1 MRGTTVID
9 SVPPVSAD
17 QLISEFRHGE
27 MVLLVLDQSDGE
39 QTAAVA
45 MAAEYCEAD
54 RITFM
59 ARKAR
64 GLVSLA
70 LTEERCEQLNL
81 PPMVDPATSGA
92 VKLSIEASTGI
103 ETGISAADRAR
114 TVQVAVAPDA
124 KPSDLVQPGHIFP
137 VATLTGGVLIRTGA
151 AEAGVDLATLAGLT
165 PAAVVAEVLDE
176 SGDLANAA
184 ALVDFADKHNLT
196 VGRVTDLVDYRLN
209 HYRTVDLIRSGTI
222 TTRHGD
228 FMLSVY
234 QESTQGHVHMA
245 LSVGDIRVDMPTLVR
260 VHTTA
265 SIRDLLSVTSAEQ
278 VSWSIQDSLRRV
290 AAEGSGVVVLI
301 NKEESDA
308 DLLAQVDAVLGA
320 DLPNDSQQ
328 RSVGYSQVGM
338 GAQILRDLGVGK
350 IRLMG
355 APVKYNALEG
365 FGLEVVE
372 FVEPGAVASGQ

>member
-1 MRGTTVID
+1 MID

-39 QTAAVA
+39 QTAVVA

-54 RITFM
+54 DVTFM
-59 ARKAR
+59 ARQAR

-103 ETGISAADRAR
+103 DTGISAADRAR
-114 TVQVAVAPDA
+114 TVRVAVAPDA

-165 PAAVVAEVLDE
+165 PAAVFAEVLDAN
-176 SGDLANAA
+176 GDLANAA
-184 ALVDFADKHNLT
+184 ALVDFADKHDIT

-222 TTRHGD
+222 MTRYGD

-234 QESTQGHVHMA
+234 QESTQGHVHVA
-245 LSVGDIRVDMPTLVR
+245 LSVGDIHVDRPTLVR

-265 SIRDLLSVTSAEQ
+265 SMRDLLSVTSTEQ
-278 VSWSIQDSLRRV
+278 VSWSIQDSLSRV

-301 NKEESDA
+301 NKEETDA
-308 DLLAQVDAVLGA
+308 DLLTQVDAVLGA
-320 DLPNDSQQ
+320 DLPDDSQQ

>member
-1 MRGTTVID
+1 M
-9 SVPPVSAD
+9 
-17 QLISEFRHGE
+17 
-27 MVLLVLDQSDGE
+27 
-39 QTAAVA
+39 
-45 MAAEYCEAD
+45 
-54 RITFM
+54 
-59 ARKAR
+59 
-64 GLVSLA
+64 
-70 LTEERCEQLNL
+70 
-81 PPMVDPATSGA
+81 
-92 VKLSIEASTGI
+92 
-103 ETGISAADRAR
+103 
-114 TVQVAVAPDA
+114 APDA

-165 PAAVVAEVLDE
+165 PAAVFAEVLDAK
-176 SGDLANAA
+176 GDLANAL
-184 ALVDFADKHNLT
+184 ALVDFADKHDLT

-209 HYRTVDLIRSGTI
+209 HYRTVDLIRSGTV

-245 LSVGDIRVDMPTLVR
+245 LSVGDIHVDTPTLVR

-265 SIRDLLSVTSAEQ
+265 SMRDLLSVTFTEQ
-278 VSWSIQDSLRRV
+278 VSWSIQDSLSRV

-301 NKEESDA
+301 NKEETDA
-308 DLLAQVDAVLGA
+308 DLLTQVDAVLGA
-320 DLPNDSQQ
+320 DLPDDSQQ

>member
-1 MRGTTVID
+1 MID
-9 SVPPVSAD
+9 SVPPISAD

-39 QTAAVA
+39 QTAVVA

-54 RITFM
+54 DVTFM
-59 ARKAR
+59 ARQAR

-103 ETGISAADRAR
+103 DTGISAADRAR
-114 TVQVAVAPDA
+114 TVRVAVAPDA

-165 PAAVVAEVLDE
+165 PAAVFAEVLDAN
-176 SGDLANAA
+176 GDLANAA
-184 ALVDFADKHNLT
+184 TLVDFADKHDIT

-222 TTRHGD
+222 MTRYGD

-245 LSVGDIRVDMPTLVR
+245 LSVGDIHVDTPTLVR

-265 SIRDLLSVTSAEQ
+265 SMRDLLSVTSTEQ
-278 VSWSIQDSLRRV
+278 VSWSIQDSLSRV

-301 NKEESDA
+301 NKEETDA
-308 DLLAQVDAVLGA
+308 DLLTQVDAVLGA
-320 DLPNDSQQ
+320 DLPDDSQQ

>member
-9 SVPPVSAD
+9 SVPPASAD
-17 QLISEFRHGE
+17 QLISEFRRGRK
-27 MVLLVLDQSDGE
+27 VLLVLDQSDGE
-39 QTAAVA
+39 QTGVVA
-45 MAAEYCEAD
+45 MAAEYCEPD
-54 RITFM
+54 DVTFM

-103 ETGISAADRAR
+103 DTGISAADRAR
-114 TVQVAVAPDA
+114 TARVAVAADA

-137 VATLTGGVLIRTGA
+137 VATLDGGVLIRTGA
-151 AEAGVDLATLAGLT
+151 AEAGVDLAALAGLT
-165 PAAVVAEVLDE
+165 PAAMFAEILDTQGE
-176 SGDLANAA
+176 MANAE
-184 ALVDFADKHNLT
+184 ALVDFADKYELM

-209 HYRTVDLIRSGTI
+209 HSRTVELIRSGSVQTG
-222 TTRHGD
+222 HGE
-228 FMLSVY
+228 FLLSVY

-245 LSVGDIRVDMPTLVR
+245 LSKGDITAGTPTVVR
-260 VHTTA
+260 VHTKSA
-265 SIRDLLSVTSAEQ
+265 LRDLMSISAPERS
-278 VSWSIQDSLRRV
+278 SWSIQESLARISE
-290 AAEGSGVVVLI
+290 EGSGVVVFI
-301 NKEESDA
+301 NKEETDGE
-308 DLLAQVDAVLGA
+308 LLAQVDSVLGRETA
-320 DLPNDSQQ
+320 DDSQL

-355 APVKYNALEG
+355 SPVKYNSLEG

-372 FVEPGAVASGQ
+372 FIEP

>member
-1 MRGTTVID
+1 MID
-9 SVPPVSAD
+9 SVPPVSAE

-39 QTAAVA
+39 QTGVVA
-45 MAAEYCEAD
+45 MAAEYCEAGHV
-54 RITFM
+54 TFM
-59 ARKAR
+59 ARQAR

-81 PPMVDPATSGA
+81 TPMVDPATSGA

-103 ETGISAADRAR
+103 DTGISAVDRAR
-114 TVQVAVAPDA
+114 TVQVAVAADA

-137 VATLTGGVLIRTGA
+137 VATLSGGVLIRTGA

-165 PAAVVAEVLDE
+165 PAAVFAEVLDAD
-176 SGDLANAA
+176 GDLADAA
-184 ALVDFADKHNLT
+184 ALVDFADKHDLT

-222 TTRHGD
+222 TTRYGD

-245 LSVGDIRVDMPTLVR
+245 LSMGDISVDIPTLVR
-260 VHTTA
+260 VHTVA
-265 SIRDLLSVTSAEQ
+265 SMRDLLSVTSAKR
-278 VSWSIQDSLRRV
+278 VSWSIQDSLSHV
-290 AAEGSGVVVLI
+290 AAEGIGVVVVI
-301 NKEESDA
+301 NKEETDA

-320 DLPNDSQQ
+320 DLPDDSQQ

-372 FVEPGAVASGQ
+372 FVEPGAIASGH

>member
-1 MRGTTVID
+1 MID
-9 SVPPVSAD
+9 SVPPVSAE

-39 QTAAVA
+39 QTGVVA
-45 MAAEYCEAD
+45 MAAEYCEAGHV
-54 RITFM
+54 TFM
-59 ARKAR
+59 ARQAR

-70 LTEERCEQLNL
+70 LTEERCEPLNL

-103 ETGISAADRAR
+103 DTGISAADRAR
-114 TVQVAVAPDA
+114 TVQVAVAADA

-137 VATLTGGVLIRTGA
+137 VATLSGGVLIRTGA

-165 PAAVVAEVLDE
+165 PAAVFAEVLDAD
-176 SGDLANAA
+176 GDLADAA
-184 ALVDFADKHNLT
+184 ALVDFADKHDLT

-222 TTRHGD
+222 TTRYGD

-245 LSVGDIRVDMPTLVR
+245 LSMGDISVDIPTLVR
-260 VHTTA
+260 VHTVA
-265 SIRDLLSVTSAEQ
+265 SMRDLLSVTSAKR
-278 VSWSIQDSLRRV
+278 VSWSIQDSLSHV
-290 AAEGSGVVVLI
+290 AAEGIGVVVVI
-301 NKEESDA
+301 NKEETDA

-320 DLPNDSQQ
+320 DLPDDSQQ

-372 FVEPGAVASGQ
+372 FVEPGAIASGH

>member
-1 MRGTTVID
+1 VID
-9 SVPPVSAD
+9 SVPPVSAE

-39 QTAAVA
+39 QTGVIA
-45 MAAEYCEAD
+45 MAAEYCEAGHV
-54 RITFM
+54 TFM
-59 ARKAR
+59 ARQAR

-103 ETGISAADRAR
+103 DTGISAADRAR
-114 TVQVAVAPDA
+114 TVQVAVAADA

-137 VATLTGGVLIRTGA
+137 VATLSGGVLIRTGA

-165 PAAVVAEVLDE
+165 PAAVFAEVLDTD
-176 SGDLANAA
+176 GDLADAA
-184 ALVDFADKHNLT
+184 ALVDFADKHDLT

-222 TTRHGD
+222 TTRYGD
-228 FMLSVY
+228 FILSVY

-245 LSVGDIRVDMPTLVR
+245 LSMGDISVDIPTLVR
-260 VHTTA
+260 VHTVA
-265 SIRDLLSVTSAEQ
+265 SMRDLLSVTSAKR
-278 VSWSIQDSLRRV
+278 VSWSIQDSLSHV
-290 AAEGSGVVVLI
+290 AAEGIGVVVVI
-301 NKEESDA
+301 NKEETDA

-320 DLPNDSQQ
+320 DLPDDSQQ

-372 FVEPGAVASGQ
+372 FVEPGAIASGQ

>member
-1 MRGTTVID
+1 MID
-9 SVPPVSAD
+9 SVPPVSAE

-39 QTAAVA
+39 QTGVIA
-45 MAAEYCEAD
+45 MAAEYCEAGHV
-54 RITFM
+54 TFM
-59 ARKAR
+59 ARQAR

-103 ETGISAADRAR
+103 DTGISAADRAR
-114 TVQVAVAPDA
+114 TVQVAVAADA

-137 VATLTGGVLIRTGA
+137 VATLSGGVLIRTGA

-165 PAAVVAEVLDE
+165 PAAVFAEVLDTD
-176 SGDLANAA
+176 GDLADAA
-184 ALVDFADKHNLT
+184 ALVDFADKHDLT
-196 VGRVTDLVDYRLN
+196 VGRGTDLVDYRLN

-222 TTRHGD
+222 ATSYGD

-245 LSVGDIRVDMPTLVR
+245 LSMGDISVDIPTLVR
-260 VHTTA
+260 VHTVA
-265 SIRDLLSVTSAEQ
+265 SMRDLLSVTSAKR
-278 VSWSIQDSLRRV
+278 VSWSIQDSLSHV
-290 AAEGSGVVVLI
+290 AAEGIGVVVVI
-301 NKEESDA
+301 NKEETDA

-320 DLPNDSQQ
+320 DLPDDSQQ

-372 FVEPGAVASGQ
+372 FVEPGAIASGQ

>member
-1 MRGTTVID
+1 MID

-39 QTAAVA
+39 QTGVVA

-54 RITFM
+54 HVTFM
-59 ARKAR
+59 ARQAR

-103 ETGISAADRAR
+103 DTGISAADRAR
-114 TVQVAVAPDA
+114 TVRVAVAPDA

-137 VATLTGGVLIRTGA
+137 VATLSGGVLIRTGA

-165 PAAVVAEVLDE
+165 PAAVFAEVLDAN
-176 SGDLANAA
+176 GDLANAA
-184 ALVDFADKHNLT
+184 ALVDFADKHDLT

-209 HYRTVDLIRSGTI
+209 HYRTVDLIRSGII

-228 FMLSVY
+228 FKLSVY

-245 LSVGDIRVDMPTLVR
+245 LSVGDIHVDTPTLVR

-265 SIRDLLSVTSAEQ
+265 SMRDLLSVTSTEQ
-278 VSWSIQDSLRRV
+278 VSWSIQDSLSRV

-301 NKEESDA
+301 NKEETDA
-308 DLLAQVDAVLGA
+308 DLLTQVDAVLGA
-320 DLPNDSQQ
+320 DLPDDSQQ

>member
-1 MRGTTVID
+1 VID
-9 SVPPVSAD
+9 SVPPASAD
-17 QLISEFRHGE
+17 QLISEFRRGE
-27 MVLLVLDQSDGE
+27 MVLLVLDQSDGG
-39 QTAAVA
+39 QTGVVA
-45 MAAEYCEAD
+45 MAAECCEASHV
-54 RITFM
+54 TFM
-59 ARKAR
+59 ARQAR

-70 LTEERCEQLNL
+70 LTEARCEQLNL

-103 ETGISAADRAR
+103 DTGISAADRAR
-114 TVQVAVAPDA
+114 TVRVAVAHDA

-137 VATLTGGVLIRTGA
+137 VATLSGGVLIRTGA

-165 PAAVVAEVLDE
+165 PAAVFAEVLDTHGE
-176 SGDLANAA
+176 LADAS
-184 ALVDFADKHNLT
+184 ALVAFADAHDLS

-209 HYRTVDLIRSGTI
+209 HYRTVDLIRSGQI
-222 TTRHGD
+222 TTRHGE

-245 LSVGDIRVDMPTLVR
+245 LSKGEFDKETPTLVR
-260 VHTTA
+260 VHTV
-265 SIRDLLSVTSAEQ
+265 SSVRDLLAVSSAERA
-278 VSWSIQDSLRRV
+278 SWSIQDSLSRV
-290 AAEGSGVVVLI
+290 GYEGGVVVLI
-301 NKEESDA
+301 NKQESDVE
-308 DLLAQVDAVLGA
+308 LLAQVDAVLGA
-320 DLPNDSQQ
+320 DLPDDSQQ
-328 RSVGYSQVGM
+328 KSVGYSQVGM

-372 FVEPGAVASGQ
+372 FVEPEAVPPA

>member
-1 MRGTTVID
+1 VIE

-39 QTAAVA
+39 QTAVVA

-54 RITFM
+54 HVTFM

-165 PAAVVAEVLDE
+165 PAAVFAEVLDE
-176 SGDLANAA
+176 CGDLANAA

-234 QESTQGHVHMA
+234 QESTQGNVHMA
-245 LSVGDIRVDMPTLVR
+245 LSVGDIRIDMPTLVR

-265 SIRDLLSVTSAEQ
+265 SMRDLLSVTSAEQ
-278 VSWSIQDSLRRV
+278 VSWSIQDSLSRV

-320 DLPNDSQQ
+320 DLPDDSQQ

>member
-1 MRGTTVID
+1 MID

-39 QTAAVA
+39 QTAVVA

-54 RITFM
+54 HVTFM
-59 ARKAR
+59 ARQAR

-137 VATLTGGVLIRTGA
+137 VATLSGGVLIRTGA

-165 PAAVVAEVLDE
+165 PAAVFAEVLDAN
-176 SGDLANAA
+176 GDLANAA
-184 ALVDFADKHNLT
+184 ALVDFADKHDLT

-222 TTRHGD
+222 TTRHGE
-228 FMLSVY
+228 FTLSVY

-245 LSVGDIRVDMPTLVR
+245 LSVGDISMDTPTLVR

-265 SIRDLLSVTSAEQ
+265 SMRDLLSVTSAGQ
-278 VSWSIQDSLRRV
+278 VSWSIQDSLSRV

-308 DLLAQVDAVLGA
+308 DLLTQVDAVLGA
-320 DLPNDSQQ
+320 DLPDDSQQ

-372 FVEPGAVASGQ
+372 FVEPGATASGQ

>member
-1 MRGTTVID
+1 MID
-9 SVPPVSAD
+9 SVPPASAE
-17 QLISEFRHGE
+17 QLISEFRRGE
-27 MVLLVLDQSDGE
+27 IVLLVLDQSDGG
-39 QTAAVA
+39 QTGVVA
-45 MAAEYCEAD
+45 MAAECCEASHV
-54 RITFM
+54 TFM
-59 ARKAR
+59 ARQAR

-70 LTEERCEQLNL
+70 LTEARCEQLNL

-103 ETGISAADRAR
+103 DTGISAADRAR
-114 TVQVAVAPDA
+114 TVRVAVAPDT

-137 VATLTGGVLIRTGA
+137 VATLSGGVLIRTGA

-165 PAAVVAEVLDE
+165 PAAVFAEVLDTHGE
-176 SGDLANAA
+176 LADAS
-184 ALVDFADKHNLT
+184 ALVTFADAHDLN

-209 HYRTVDLIRSGTI
+209 HYRTVDLIRSGQI
-222 TTRHGD
+222 TTRHGE

-245 LSVGDIRVDMPTLVR
+245 LSQGEFDKETPTLVR
-260 VHTTA
+260 VHTV
-265 SIRDLLSVTSAEQ
+265 SSVRDLLAVSSAERA
-278 VSWSIQDSLRRV
+278 SWSMQDSLSRV
-290 AAEGSGVVVLI
+290 GYEGGVVVLI
-301 NKEESDA
+301 NKQESDVE
-308 DLLAQVDAVLGA
+308 LLAQVDAVLGA
-320 DLPNDSQQ
+320 DLPDHSQQ
-328 RSVGYSQVGM
+328 KSVGYSQVGM

-372 FVEPGAVASGQ
+372 FVEPEGMPPA

>member
-1 MRGTTVID
+1 MRGIAVID
-9 SVPPVSAD
+9 SVPPASAD
-17 QLISEFRHGE
+17 QLISEFRRGRK
-27 MVLLVLDQSDGE
+27 VLLVLDQSDGE
-39 QTAAVA
+39 QTGVVA
-45 MAAEYCEAD
+45 MAAEYCQPD
-54 RITFM
+54 DVTFM
-59 ARKAR
+59 ARQAR

-103 ETGISAADRAR
+103 DTGISAADRAR
-114 TVQVAVAPDA
+114 TVRVAVAGDA

-137 VATLTGGVLIRTGA
+137 VATLSGGVLIRTGA
-151 AEAGVDLATLAGLT
+151 AEAGVDLAALAGLT
-165 PAAVVAEVLDE
+165 PAAVFAEVLDGYGE
-176 SGDLANAA
+176 MANAE
-184 ALVDFADKHNLT
+184 ALVEFADKHELM

-209 HYRTVDLIRSGTI
+209 HSRTVELIRGGSVKTG
-222 TTRHGD
+222 HGE
-228 FMLSVY
+228 FFLSVY

-245 LSVGDIRVDMPTLVR
+245 LSMGDIATDNPTLVR
-260 VHTTA
+260 VHTTSA
-265 SIRDLLSVTSAEQ
+265 LRDLMSVPSPERS
-278 VSWSIQDSLRRV
+278 SWSVQDSLARV
-290 AAEGSGVVVLI
+290 SIEGKGVVVFI

-308 DLLAQVDAVLGA
+308 ELLAQVDAVLGRETV
-320 DLPNDSQQ
+320 DDSQQ

-355 APVKYNALEG
+355 SPVKYNALEG

-372 FVEPGAVASGQ
+372 FIEP

>member
-1 MRGTTVID
+1 MID

-39 QTAAVA
+39 QTAVVA
-45 MAAEYCEAD
+45 LAAEYCEAD
-54 RITFM
+54 HVTFM

-124 KPSDLVQPGHIFP
+124 KPSDLVQPGHVFP

-165 PAAVVAEVLDE
+165 PAAVFAEVLDE

-234 QESTQGHVHMA
+234 RESTQGQVHMA

-265 SIRDLLSVTSAEQ
+265 SMRDLLLVTSAEQ
-278 VSWSIQDSLRRV
+278 VSWSIQDSLSRV
-290 AAEGSGVVVLI
+290 AAEGMGVVVLI
-301 NKEESDA
+301 NKEETDA

-320 DLPNDSQQ
+320 DLPDGSQQ

>member
-1 MRGTTVID
+1 MID
-9 SVPPVSAD
+9 SVPPVSAE

-39 QTAAVA
+39 QTGVVA
-45 MAAEYCEAD
+45 MAAEYCEAGHV
-54 RITFM
+54 TFM
-59 ARKAR
+59 ARQAR

-103 ETGISAADRAR
+103 DTGISAADRAR
-114 TVQVAVAPDA
+114 TVQVAVAADA

-137 VATLTGGVLIRTGA
+137 VATLSGGVLIRTGA

-165 PAAVVAEVLDE
+165 PAAVFAEVLDAD
-176 SGDLANAA
+176 GDLADAA
-184 ALVDFADKHNLT
+184 ALVDFADKHDLT

-222 TTRHGD
+222 TTRYGD

-245 LSVGDIRVDMPTLVR
+245 LSMGDISVDIPTLVR
-260 VHTTA
+260 VHTVA
-265 SIRDLLSVTSAEQ
+265 SMRDLLSVTSAKR
-278 VSWSIQDSLRRV
+278 VSWSIQDSLSHV
-290 AAEGSGVVVLI
+290 AAEGIGVVVVI
-301 NKEESDA
+301 NKEETDA

-320 DLPNDSQQ
+320 DLPDDSQQ
-328 RSVGYSQVGM
+328 HSVGYSQVGM

-372 FVEPGAVASGQ
+372 FVEPGAIASGH

>member
-1 MRGTTVID
+1 MID
-9 SVPPVSAD
+9 SVPPVSAE

-39 QTAAVA
+39 QTGVVA
-45 MAAEYCEAD
+45 MAAEYCEAGHV
-54 RITFM
+54 TFM
-59 ARKAR
+59 ARQAR

-92 VKLSIEASTGI
+92 VKRSIEASTGI
-103 ETGISAADRAR
+103 DTGISAADRAR
-114 TVQVAVAPDA
+114 TVQVAVAADA

-137 VATLTGGVLIRTGA
+137 VATLSGGVLIRTGA

-165 PAAVVAEVLDE
+165 PAAVFAEVLDAD
-176 SGDLANAA
+176 GDLADAA
-184 ALVDFADKHNLT
+184 ALVDFADKHDLT

-222 TTRHGD
+222 TTRYGD

-245 LSVGDIRVDMPTLVR
+245 LSMGDITVDIPTLVR
-260 VHTTA
+260 VHTVA
-265 SIRDLLSVTSAEQ
+265 SMRDLLSVTSAKR
-278 VSWSIQDSLRRV
+278 VSWSIQDSLSHV
-290 AAEGSGVVVLI
+290 AAEGIGVVVVI
-301 NKEESDA
+301 NKEETDA

-320 DLPNDSQQ
+320 DLPDDSQQ

-372 FVEPGAVASGQ
+372 FVEPGAIASGH

>member
-1 MRGTTVID
+1 MID

-39 QTAAVA
+39 QTAVVA

-54 RITFM
+54 HVTFM
-59 ARKAR
+59 ARQAR

-92 VKLSIEASTGI
+92 VKLSIEASTDI
-103 ETGISAADRAR
+103 DTGISAADRAR
-114 TVQVAVAPDA
+114 TVRVAVAPDA

-165 PAAVVAEVLDE
+165 PAAVFAEVLDAN
-176 SGDLANAA
+176 GGLANAA
-184 ALVDFADKHNLT
+184 ALVDFADKHDLT

-209 HYRTVDLIRSGTI
+209 HYRTVDLIRSGTV

-228 FMLSVY
+228 LMLSVY

-245 LSVGDIRVDMPTLVR
+245 LSVGDIHVDTPTLVR

-265 SIRDLLSVTSAEQ
+265 SMRDLLSVTSTEQ
-278 VSWSIQDSLRRV
+278 VSWSIQDSLSRV

-301 NKEESDA
+301 NKEETDA
-308 DLLAQVDAVLGA
+308 DLLTQVDAVLGA
-320 DLPNDSQQ
+320 DLPDDSQQ

>member
-9 SVPPVSAD
+9 SVPPASAD
-17 QLISEFRHGE
+17 QLISEFRRGRR
-27 MVLLVLDQSDGE
+27 VLLVLDQSDGE
-39 QTAAVA
+39 QTGVVA
-45 MAAEYCEAD
+45 MAAEYCEPD
-54 RITFM
+54 DVTFM

-103 ETGISAADRAR
+103 DTGISAADRAR
-114 TVQVAVAPDA
+114 TARVAVAPDA

-137 VATLTGGVLIRTGA
+137 VATLDGGVLIRTGA
-151 AEAGVDLATLAGLT
+151 AEAGVDLAALAGLT
-165 PAAVVAEVLDE
+165 PAAMFAEVLDMQGE
-176 SGDLANAA
+176 MANAE
-184 ALVDFADKHNLT
+184 ALVDFADKYELM

-209 HYRTVDLIRSGTI
+209 HSRTVELIRSGSVQTG
-222 TTRHGD
+222 HGE
-228 FMLSVY
+228 FLLSVY

-245 LSVGDIRVDMPTLVR
+245 LSKGDITADTPTVVR
-260 VHTTA
+260 VHTTSA
-265 SIRDLLSVTSAEQ
+265 LRDLMSISAPERS
-278 VSWSIQDSLRRV
+278 SWSIQESLARISE
-290 AAEGSGVVVLI
+290 EGSGVVVFI
-301 NKEESDA
+301 NKEETDGE
-308 DLLAQVDAVLGA
+308 LLAQVDSVLGRETA
-320 DLPNDSQQ
+320 DDSQQ

-355 APVKYNALEG
+355 SPVKYNALEG

-372 FVEPGAVASGQ
+372 FIEP

>member
-1 MRGTTVID
+1 MID
-9 SVPPVSAD
+9 SVPPISAD

-39 QTAAVA
+39 QTAVVA

-54 RITFM
+54 DVTCM
-59 ARKAR
+59 ARQAR

-103 ETGISAADRAR
+103 DTGISAADRAR
-114 TVQVAVAPDA
+114 TVRVAVAPDA

-165 PAAVVAEVLDE
+165 PAAVFAEVLDAN
-176 SGDLANAA
+176 GDLANAA
-184 ALVDFADKHNLT
+184 ALVDFADKHDIT

-222 TTRHGD
+222 MTRYGD

-245 LSVGDIRVDMPTLVR
+245 LSVGDIHVDTPTLVR

-265 SIRDLLSVTSAEQ
+265 SMRDLLSVTSTEQ
-278 VSWSIQDSLRRV
+278 VSWSIQDSLSRV

-301 NKEESDA
+301 NKEETDA
-308 DLLAQVDAVLGA
+308 DLLTQVDAVLGA
-320 DLPNDSQQ
+320 DLPDDSQQ

>member
-1 MRGTTVID
+1 MID
-9 SVPPVSAD
+9 SVPPVSAE

-39 QTAAVA
+39 QTGVVA
-45 MAAEYCEAD
+45 MAAEYCEAGHV
-54 RITFM
+54 TFM
-59 ARKAR
+59 ARQAR

-103 ETGISAADRAR
+103 DTGISAVDRAR
-114 TVQVAVAPDA
+114 TVQVAVAADA

-137 VATLTGGVLIRTGA
+137 VATLSGGVLIRTGA

-165 PAAVVAEVLDE
+165 PAAVFAEVLDAD
-176 SGDLANAA
+176 GDLADAA
-184 ALVDFADKHNLT
+184 ALVDFADKHDLT

-222 TTRHGD
+222 TTRYGD

-245 LSVGDIRVDMPTLVR
+245 LSMGDISVDIPTLVR
-260 VHTTA
+260 VHTVA
-265 SIRDLLSVTSAEQ
+265 SMRDLLSVTSAKR
-278 VSWSIQDSLRRV
+278 VSWSIQDSLSYV
-290 AAEGSGVVVLI
+290 AAEGIGVVVVI
-301 NKEESDA
+301 NKEETDA

-320 DLPNDSQQ
+320 DLPDDSQQ

-372 FVEPGAVASGQ
+372 FVEPGAIASGH

>member
-1 MRGTTVID
+1 MID

-39 QTAAVA
+39 QTGVVA

-54 RITFM
+54 HVTFM
-59 ARKAR
+59 ARQAR

-103 ETGISAADRAR
+103 DTGISAADRAR
-114 TVQVAVAPDA
+114 TVRVAVAPDA

-137 VATLTGGVLIRTGA
+137 VATLSGGVLIRTGA

-165 PAAVVAEVLDE
+165 PAAVFAEVLDAN
-176 SGDLANAA
+176 GDLANAA
-184 ALVDFADKHNLT
+184 ALVDFADKHDLT

-209 HYRTVDLIRSGTI
+209 HYRTVDLIRSGII

-228 FMLSVY
+228 FKLSVY

-245 LSVGDIRVDMPTLVR
+245 LSVGDIHVDSPTLVR

-265 SIRDLLSVTSAEQ
+265 SMRDLLSVTSTEQ
-278 VSWSIQDSLRRV
+278 VSWSIQDSLSRV

-301 NKEESDA
+301 NKEETDA
-308 DLLAQVDAVLGA
+308 DLLTQVDAVLGA
-320 DLPNDSQQ
+320 DLPDDSQQ

>member
-1 MRGTTVID
+1 MID
-9 SVPPVSAD
+9 SVPPVSAE

-39 QTAAVA
+39 QTGVVA
-45 MAAEYCEAD
+45 MAAEYCEAGHV
-54 RITFM
+54 TFM
-59 ARKAR
+59 ARQAR

-103 ETGISAADRAR
+103 DTGISAADRAR

-137 VATLTGGVLIRTGA
+137 VATLSGGVLIRTGA

-165 PAAVVAEVLDE
+165 PAAVFAEVLDAD
-176 SGDLANAA
+176 GDLADAA
-184 ALVDFADKHNLT
+184 ALVDFADKHDLT

-222 TTRHGD
+222 TTRYGD

-245 LSVGDIRVDMPTLVR
+245 LSMGDISVDIPTLVR
-260 VHTTA
+260 VHTVA
-265 SIRDLLSVTSAEQ
+265 SMRDLLSVTSAKR
-278 VSWSIQDSLRRV
+278 VSWSIQDSLSHV
-290 AAEGSGVVVLI
+290 AAEGIGVVVVI
-301 NKEESDA
+301 NKEETDA

-320 DLPNDSQQ
+320 DLPDDSQQ
-328 RSVGYSQVGM
+328 HSVGYSQVGM

-372 FVEPGAVASGQ
+372 FVEPGAIASGH

>member
-1 MRGTTVID
+1 MID
-9 SVPPVSAD
+9 SVPPVSAE

-39 QTAAVA
+39 QTGVIA
-45 MAAEYCEAD
+45 MAAEYCEAGHV
-54 RITFM
+54 TFM
-59 ARKAR
+59 ARQAR

-103 ETGISAADRAR
+103 DTGISAADRAR
-114 TVQVAVAPDA
+114 TVQVAVAADA

-137 VATLTGGVLIRTGA
+137 VATLSGGVLIRTGA

-165 PAAVVAEVLDE
+165 PAAVFAEVLDAD
-176 SGDLANAA
+176 GDLADAA
-184 ALVDFADKHNLT
+184 ALVDFADKHDLT

-222 TTRHGD
+222 TTRYGD

-245 LSVGDIRVDMPTLVR
+245 LSMGDISVDIPTLVR
-260 VHTTA
+260 VHTVA
-265 SIRDLLSVTSAEQ
+265 SMRDLLSVTSAKR
-278 VSWSIQDSLRRV
+278 VSWSIQDSLSHV
-290 AAEGSGVVVLI
+290 AAEGIGVVVVI
-301 NKEESDA
+301 NKEETDA

-320 DLPNDSQQ
+320 DLPDDSQQ

-372 FVEPGAVASGQ
+372 FVEPGAIASGQ